1 LKLLEQLVRVRFFVA
16 ATLAIFVASSLAGSA
31 GGRTLAIL
39 TLALEPL
46 LLLGWTWA
54 WHAYRKGTLAGFAAL
69 ELEAVEA
76 ADGDLPQGLE
86 QTRAE
91 LRSLGFRL
99 VGQLRRRFPW
109 QDWQPDWAFL
119 DRDGVSGA
127 FLAPDGALTFAT
139 YWPDASL
146 VVTAAGVR
154 PLRID
159 LPMIEQRNVSGRPAD
174 VYRRHMDACERFA
187 EVHGLAAPLA
197 SIDDVAEQERAVIPS
212 RREGFAVQSTG
223 RGAMITEY
231 AVCGLAVVLLVF
243 ELAALV

>member
-1 LKLLEQLVRVRFFVA
+1 MKLLEQLVKVRFFVA

-99 VGQLRRRFPW
+99 AGQLRRRFPW
-109 QDWQPDWAFL
+109 QEWQPDWAFL
-119 DRDGVSGA
+119 ERDGVSAA
-127 FLAPDGALTFAT
+127 FLAPDRALTFAT

-159 LPMIEQRNVSGRPAD
+159 LPMIEQRNVAGGQPTSTAATWTPARASPKSTGWPPRLPPSPTWQRRSERSFRAAAKDLRFSRPAE
-174 VYRRHMDACERFA
+174 ER
-187 EVHGLAAPLA
+187 
-197 SIDDVAEQERAVIPS
+197 
-212 RREGFAVQSTG
+212 
-223 RGAMITEY
+223 
-231 AVCGLAVVLLVF
+231 
-243 ELAALV
+243 